1 MGLRSQR
8 HLLSKSENKWSQLPS
23 VPPRINKSNGVSNIL
38 QKTELCDFLYAF
50 FMFRGLLSSFGC
62 PRLESQHPSHC
73 FKNLVVRWDAKYCFQ
88 IESDI
93 EKRFLSL
100 KVK

>member
-38 QKTELCDFLYAF
+38 QKTGLCDFLYVF
-50 FMFRGLLSSFGC
+50 SCTNGYYVSSFGY
-62 PRLESQHPSHC
+62 PRLEFQYPSHC
-73 FKNLVVRWDAKYCFQ
+73 FKNLVVSCKKTFWVAKYCLQ

-93 EKRFLSL
+93 KN
-100 KVK
+100 K

>member
-38 QKTELCDFLYAF
+38 QKTELCDLLYIF
-50 FMFRGLLSSFGC
+50 FS
-62 PRLESQHPSHC
+62 C
-73 FKNLVVRWDAKYCFQ
+73 FKGNYLILVAPGLNLHIVSMLLNLVVSCKKTFWVAKYRFQ

-93 EKRFLSL
+93 KN
-100 KVK
+100 K